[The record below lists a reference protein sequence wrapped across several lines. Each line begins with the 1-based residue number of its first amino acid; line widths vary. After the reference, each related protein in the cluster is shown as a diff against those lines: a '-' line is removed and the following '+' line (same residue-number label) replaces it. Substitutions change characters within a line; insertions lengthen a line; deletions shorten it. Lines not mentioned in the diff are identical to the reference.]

1 MFVVYLRGAVL
12 RRRRLAGAEHDSRA
26 SRGLQ
31 RVLNVHCDRM
41 RAAEH
46 APRGPFRVLE
56 RRYGLAEIVERGAGV
71 LAERYSVTALC

>member
-1 MFVVYLRGAVL
+1 MFVVYIY
-12 RRRRLAGAEHDSRA
+12 AEKSYADGVSRARSTTSRA

-46 APRGPFRVLE
+46 APRGPFYILE
-56 RRYGLAEIVERGAGV
+56 RRHGLAEIVERGIVV
-71 LAERYSVTALC
+71 LVERPR